1 MPGVFFMYS
10 FGKIIQIRLFGKS
23 HAPAVGCIL
32 EGLPSGISVS
42 SERIASEMSLRKP
55 SPLIGTARTEPDS
68 VRILS
73 GIENGRT
80 NGLPVTIMIENKDT
94 DARSYDKFRTAPRPG
109 HADMPALLKDPGF
122 DIRGGGQFSGRM
134 TAPFVA
140 AGSIARQFLE
150 TKGIEI
156 AAFASSIGS
165 VRTGSAGSVC
175 AASPDSPGFDDIR
188 RSVCFKTRALN
199 AETDRLFEEEI
210 LKAAADSDSI
220 GGIVECRITGL
231 PAGFGGVWFE
241 ALDCGLACGIF
252 GIPAVK
258 GIEFGKGFGLAGM
271 RGSESNDPFIVRNGK
286 IRTETN
292 NAGGI
297 LGGMSSGSDI
307 VFRAVFKPTP
317 SIGKEQRTVN
327 PETLEETTVTAG
339 GRHDPCIVPRAVAV
353 VEAVAALVIADQVMR
368 EPEHCAAF
376 AEENRY
382 GTLPGADDAS
392 DRPDKS
398 DTSDRPDKSDT
409 SDRSEKHSLSCISC
423 AGLDILREEIA
434 AADLE
439 ILRAMKKRMDAA
451 GKIGR
456 LKASAGLPVRNPDV
470 EENVIGRCRRVSG
483 KLGLDPDVSED
494 IFRILIRSAVRE
506 QESIADDLKIKR
518 DEDGSS

>member
-1 MPGVFFMYS
+1 MYS
-10 FGKIIQIRLFGKS
+10 FGKIIQIHLFGKS

-32 EGLPSGISVS
+32 EGLPAGISVS
-42 SERIASEMSLRKP
+42 SEQIASEMSLRKP
-55 SPLIGTARTEPDS
+55 SPLIGTARTEPDE

-80 NGLPVTIMIENKDT
+80 NGLPVTIMIENKNT
-94 DARSYDKFRTAPRPG
+94 DARAYDKFRTAPRPG
-109 HADMPALLKDPGF
+109 HADMPALLKDPCF

-134 TAPFVA
+134 TAPLVA

-156 AAFASSIGS
+156 AAFTSSIGS
-165 VRTGSAGSVC
+165 VRTEPAGTVC
-175 AASPDSPGFDDIR
+175 TASQESPGFDDIR
-188 RSVCFKTRALN
+188 KSVCFKTRALN

-210 LKAAADSDSI
+210 LKAAADSDSV

-231 PAGFGGVWFE
+231 PAGFGGIRFE
-241 ALDCGLACGIF
+241 ALDCELAHGIF

-271 RGSESNDPFIVRNGK
+271 RGSESNDPFIVRDGR

-317 SIGKEQRTVN
+317 SVGKEQRTVN

-368 EPEHCAAF
+368 EPEHSAAF
-376 AEENRY
+376 AEENRS
-382 GTLPGADDAS
+382 GILPGADD
-392 DRPDKS
+392 
-398 DTSDRPDKSDT
+398 TSDRSDRSGT
-409 SDRSEKHSLSCISC
+409 SDRSEKHSLSGTSC

-439 ILRAMKKRMDAA
+439 ILRAMKKRMEAA

-456 LKASAGLPVRNPDV
+456 LKASAGLPVRNPGV

-483 KLGLDPDVSED
+483 KLGLDPDDSEA
-494 IFRILIRSAVRE
+494 IFRILINSSVNA
-506 QESIADDLKIKR
+506 QKTIADDLKHKK
-518 DEDGSS
+518 DEDRLS